1 MSIYGLALAGWDE
14 LSTWGY
20 DEGAGS
26 LYAQLTRNGNS
37 DDDGPD
43 IGIVPPA
50 FPTVLVPTELATVIA
65 AATGS
70 ALPAVYVAMNAGL
83 DGQPD
88 ELARALRL
96 PDPED
101 DPS

>member
-43 IGIVPPA
+43 IGIVPHA

-65 AATGS
+65 TATGS
-70 ALPAVYVAMNAGL
+70 ALPAVYLAMNAGL

-88 ELARALRL
+88 ELGRALRL
-96 PDPED
+96 PAAED
-101 DPS
+101 HPS

>member
-50 FPTVLVPTELATVIA
+50 FPTLLVPTELATVIA

-70 ALPAVYVAMNAGL
+70 ALPAVYLAMNAGL

-96 PDPED
+96 PAAED
-101 DPS
+101 HPS